1 MFHCKEGKK
10 LMSIHFYKE
19 NKFSRKSMSILNFD
33 TFLIMA
39 KVKTLTKKMLSNQVL
54 LLLFPKP

>member
-1 MFHCKEGKK
+1 
-10 LMSIHFYKE
+10 MSIHFYKE